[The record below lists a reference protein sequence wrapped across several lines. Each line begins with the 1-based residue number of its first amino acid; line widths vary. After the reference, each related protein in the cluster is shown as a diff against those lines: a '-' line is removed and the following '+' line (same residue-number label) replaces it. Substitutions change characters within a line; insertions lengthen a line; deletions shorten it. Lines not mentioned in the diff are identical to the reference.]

1 MLSKRAPIL
10 LFATAAGL
18 LLLLHACISFGGT
31 VRVAAVGFCAVA
43 ILVLSPVAIL
53 VWLGSL
59 SDLSAKSAQRRRAM
73 RKQDA
78 ESRLWLATLAELE
91 QPPPVGRGAPA
102 NVASAS
108 APPPRTLAT
117 VRNRAFGLFAAATS
131 AFGLMGCET
140 YDYFYGDPIDIAIVQ
155 PGMGTT
161 ELVALL
167 GAPQQ
172 IKSDGVRDV
181 WQYCRDFLDRNA
193 RYYIAVMIE
202 EERVQAV
209 RPYPVA
215 SRAGCEDFYRTGF

>member
-18 LLLLHACISFGGT
+18 LLLLHACISFGGA
-31 VRVAAVGFCAVA
+31 VRVAAVGFCAVT

-53 VWLGSL
+53 LWLGSL
-59 SDLSAKSAQRRRAM
+59 SDLSAKSAQRRRAL
-73 RKQDA
+73 RQANA

-91 QPPPVGRGAPA
+91 QPQLPPGREAPA
-102 NVASAS
+102 NVAS

-117 VRNRAFGLFAAATS
+117 VRNRALGLFAAATS

-140 YDYFYGDPIDIAIVQ
+140 YDYFYGDPLDIAIVQ